1 MIDDN
6 GDAVGHQKVEAGA
19 RGKMAQNDLFDFL
32 PTTEAGGRSRNWPGS
47 MKSLLRSSEECIE
60 QLKARKEQMKPEEYD
75 AALEKLLIE
84 LATLNQQIR
93 AKQKP

>member
-1 MIDDN
+1 
-6 GDAVGHQKVEAGA
+6 
-19 RGKMAQNDLFDFL
+19 
-32 PTTEAGGRSRNWPGS
+32 
-47 MKSLLRSSEECIE
+47 
-60 QLKARKEQMKPEEYD
+60 MKPEEYD